1 LSKIYA
7 KYLELKEKDKEK
19 LYLFKSGKFYI
30 FIADDCDA
38 INDYV
43 VLKKVKFT
51 NEVYKCGFPENVL
64 EDYLRVFKN
73 HNLNIELVDNTNLN
87 NNSIYDIIKNTD
99 INKITPLEALK
110 ILENLKEI
118 IQNEK

>member
-1 LSKIYA
+1 M
-7 KYLELKEKDKEK
+7 
-19 LYLFKSGKFYI
+19 
-30 FIADDCDA
+30 
-38 INDYV
+38 
-43 VLKKVKFT
+43 KFT